1 MKYCAQEGEKREG
14 AYRDREGGRE
24 GDRKRE
30 GPGEGREGERDYSP
44 VFSSCWNASV
54 AVVVK

>member
-1 MKYCAQEGEKREG
+1 MKYFVQEGEKREG
-14 AYRDREGGRE
+14 GYREREGGRE
-24 GDRKRE
+24 G
-30 GPGEGREGERDYSP
+30 GRERDYLP

>member
-1 MKYCAQEGEKREG
+1 MLRYSSVTLVYEVVCSRGRE
-14 AYRDREGGRE
+14 EGGRE
-24 GDRKRE
+24 TERE
-30 GPGEGREGERDYSP
+30 GPGERREGERDYSP